1 MVSLTRVIGTAAFLA
16 AAAGIAY
23 TAFAISRMRTFRS
36 TETEKTNG
44 FTPPVTVFKPLHGDE
59 PYLYENLR
67 SFCVQEYPE
76 YQIIFGASVPND
88 PALNVARELQREFP
102 QLDIDIVSGNGT
114 AVRNPKVGNLI
125 AMRERARHG
134 IFVIADSDMRV
145 GPDYLREIGA
155 PFADDTVGAVTCIYG
170 GTSDAS
176 MASQLG
182 AMHVN
187 DDFSPSVLV
196 ATALEPLS
204 YCFGATMAVRR
215 NLLNDAGGFAALGDK
230 LGDDYA
236 LGNLVVESGYRV
248 ELSRYIVH
256 TTIADDDV
264 ASLWLHELRWARTI
278 LAQRP
283 IGYAGSI
290 VTYPLA
296 FALAFAALAR
306 SPLALATLA
315 VAATLRTL
323 LHFEGRKTF
332 APHVRATPWL
342 IPLRDAISAAIWVT
356 AFLGKRVRWRDGGY
370 RVEAGGQMAGET
382 REM

>member
-1 MVSLTRVIGTAAFLA
+1 MRVFSTAAFLG

-23 TAFAISRMRTFRS
+23 TAFAISRMRAFRNAK
-36 TETEKTNG
+36 TEHPNG

-67 SFCVQEYPE
+67 SFCDQEYPQ
-76 YQIIFGASVPND
+76 YQIIFGASD
-88 PALNVARELQREFP
+88 PRDPVLDVARRLQREFA
-102 QLDIDIVSGNGT
+102 QRDIEIVSGNRT
-114 AVRNPKVGNLI
+114 SVRNPKVGNLI
-125 AMRERARHG
+125 AMQERARHA

-145 GPDYLREIGA
+145 GRDYLRAIAA
-155 PFADDTVGAVTCIYG
+155 PFADGTVGAVTCIYG
-170 GTSDAS
+170 GTSDS
-176 MASQLG
+176 PMASQLG

-215 NLLNDAGGFAALGDK
+215 DVLDTAGGFPVLGDK

-236 LGNLVVESGYRV
+236 LGNLVVESGHRV

-256 TTIADDDV
+256 TTIADDTV

-283 IGYAGSI
+283 VGYAGSI
-290 VTYPLA
+290 VTYPLP
-296 FALAFAALAR
+296 FAVAFAAIAR
-306 SPLALATLA
+306 SPLALLTLA
-315 VAATLRTL
+315 VAVALRTL
-323 LHFEGRKTF
+323 MHFEGRKTF

-342 IPLRDAISAAIWVT
+342 IPLRDAISAALWVT
-356 AFLGKRVRWRDGGY
+356 AFLGKRVRWRDAGY
-370 RVEAGGQMAGET
+370 QVKAGGQMAD
-382 REM
+382 RDNQM